1 MSISPEEAPIEE
13 YGGED
18 INPPDR
24 SRKTQSGS
32 IQALPEEFAVG
43 ADCESR
49 IRSGAEEGPRWGL
62 QRQKCRSKKVIAIR
76 NASRKISSSEI
87 QIRPVCQLL
96 CYYTIEYSW

>member
-1 MSISPEEAPIEE
+1 MSIGPEEAPIED
-13 YGGED
+13 YGSED

-32 IQALPEEFAVG
+32 IHALPEEFAVG

-62 QRQKCRSKKVIAIR
+62 QRRKCRSEKVIAIR

-87 QIRPVCQLL
+87 RIETICQLL
-96 CYYTIEYSW
+96 WYYTIKYSW